1 MLYLEK
7 SINWGSIYIIFM
19 IYDLSEVK
27 IDLCPDKRAF
37 SKKIN
42 NTYMFLY
49 NILKRIII
57 HLRQ

>member
-1 MLYLEK
+1 
-7 SINWGSIYIIFM
+7 M

-57 HLRQ
+57 HVRQ

>member
-1 MLYLEK
+1 MDFGELIEVDNIFFKMLYLEK

-42 NTYMFLY
+42 NT
-49 NILKRIII
+49 
-57 HLRQ
+57 